1 MTLASILVP
10 VRISTNFQPGT
21 LRFTST
27 ETMRE
32 IGLLAREAIRRR
44 TATGISADGTPFQP
58 YSLRYAQQKA
68 RAVGG
73 GAVVNLTL
81 SGGMLN
87 ALQIVEVTEKTVTLG
102 FA

>member
-1 MTLASILVP
+1 MP
-10 VRISTNFQPGT
+10 VRVTSNFTPGS
-21 LRFTST
+21 LRFTDT
-27 ETMRE
+27 EVMRE

-44 TATGISADGTPFQP
+44 TATGISADGTPFHP
-58 YSLRYAQQKA
+58 YSPRYAQQKA